1 MAGRIERVIPGVAAE
16 AALVDELQRVHVAD
30 RLAPVWVVVRSP
42 IVGLSLRRRLVERGA
57 FAAVRFAPLAALVQQ
72 LGAAGAARGGR
83 RPLTPVAVRTAARV
97 ALGVVPGVLAPVAGH
112 EATEESL
119 ATTYRDLRRASAV
132 ELDRLASTSARAGD
146 VVALVRA
153 MRQLLEAGYHD
164 SDDLLRAA
172 MDQLAAGGGAD
183 VSELGN
189 VVLYLPDPL
198 GPAEAGLLVS
208 LARRLEL
215 LVLAGVTGDEL
226 ADRAIHRF
234 LAALADGF
242 GGVSR
247 GEIEVVGTAAAAAG
261 AGATGLGAP
270 TVGSGADA
278 VRFTEFSSSPD
289 DDVEVREAVRRLIAH
304 AEDGGDLG
312 RCVVTFPDGA
322 RAPELHR
329 RIAEQLAV
337 AGVPHSGG
345 DRQLLRDTPHARL
358 LIGLVAL
365 AMPALPGQELDR
377 GHVIDWLSSGP
388 IRSDKGLAR
397 HLASVTAEGAVPV
410 GAWDRCSRAAGVL
423 SGISQWRDRL
433 RTHIARLQRDPAAE
447 PTPAAQV
454 AADLLEFVERL
465 HALVSAAARADSW
478 AALRRWTDDALEEL
492 LEPGEQRTTIAD
504 AVSDLDALDALE
516 PLGRFSASER
526 LRRLAV
532 ALDVALDRPAGDRGR
547 FGAGPAVGSLRAVA
561 GTSSD
566 LLIVLGCREGD
577 LPAPRRDD
585 PLLPRSERD
594 QVASLAEREQA
605 DEAGRRH
612 LLWALSASARSSAS
626 FARIDVRVGRAA
638 YPSRWAAELFDGR
651 LTDVPS
657 FAGSIR
663 QVVDGMAASDA
674 ADFELASLL
683 AISSS
688 EAPSFLELLDGDYR
702 RRRQAALDRRAGGL
716 NPYAG
721 YVPAAGLAEDAWV
734 HPLSATGL
742 ETFAACPFRF
752 FVDRKLGVSKLEQPE
767 RLVVIDARERGTLM
781 HAVLE
786 GFFEENGTVVPVTVI
801 DERSRARLRDLAN
814 TAFEELERSGKTG
827 KAIFWDTERARIL
840 RDLER
845 YVARDVADS
854 VAAGRVPMSVEL
866 DFGGEGRP
874 VVAHAAGRD
883 VLFRGR
889 IDRVD
894 VTADGRLVVVDYK
907 SGRSGNFQDILTD
920 PLGRGR
926 HLQLPIY
933 AKAAVEVLGREL
945 TLRQPARA
953 EYRFVQAVAG
963 YAVIPVEL
971 NEEVAAA
978 LHDVLETLV
987 STIDAGCF
995 PPHPGRLLQSQYD
1008 NCQYCD
1014 FDALCTTDRAELWER
1029 ASNDHEMKAFTELV
1043 GPI

>member
-1 MAGRIERVIPGVAAE
+1 MAGRIERVIPGAAAE

-30 RLAPVWVVVRSP
+30 RLAPVWVVVPSP
-42 IVGLSLRRRLVERGA
+42 IVGLSLRRRLVERVA

-83 RPLTPVAVRTAARV
+83 RPLTAVAVRTAARV
-97 ALGVVPGVLAPVAGH
+97 ALGEAPGVFAPVAGH
-112 EATEESL
+112 EATEASL
-119 ATTYRDLRRASAV
+119 AATYRDLRRVSAV

-153 MRQLLEAGYHD
+153 MRRLLETGYHD
-164 SDDLLRAA
+164 IDDLLRAA
-172 MDQLAAGGGAD
+172 MDRLAAGGGAD

-189 VVLYLPDPL
+189 IVVYLPEPL
-198 GPAEAGLLVS
+198 GPAETGLLVS
-208 LARRLEL
+208 LAGHLDL
-215 LVLAGVTGDEL
+215 LVLAGLTGDGL

-234 LAALADGF
+234 LGVLADGF

-247 GEIEVVGTAAAAAG
+247 GEIEGVGSAAG
-261 AGATGLGAP
+261 AA
-270 TVGSGADA
+270 S
-278 VRFTEFSSSPD
+278 VRFSEFSSSPD

-312 RCVVTFPDGA
+312 RCVVTFPDGG
-322 RAPELHR
+322 RAPDLHR
-329 RIAEQLAV
+329 RIAEQLAA
-337 AGVPHSGG
+337 AGIPHSGG

-358 LIGLVAL
+358 LTGLVAL
-365 AMPALPGQELDR
+365 AMPAPSGQELDR
-377 GHVIDWLSSGP
+377 GHVVDWLSSGP

-397 HLASVTAEGAVPV
+397 QLASVTAEGAVPV

-433 RTHIARLQRDPAAE
+433 RNHVARLQRDDAAE
-447 PTPAAQV
+447 RRPAAQV
-454 AADLLEFVERL
+454 AAELLEFVERV
-465 HALVSAAARADSW
+465 HALGSAAARADSW

-492 LEPGEQRTTIAD
+492 LEPDEQRRTIAD
-504 AVSDLDALDALE
+504 ALSDLDALDALE
-516 PLGRFSASER
+516 PLGGFSPSER
-526 LRRLAV
+526 LRRLAA
-532 ALDVALDRPAGDRGR
+532 ALDVALDRPAGERGR

-577 LPAPRRDD
+577 LPGPRRDD

-612 LLWALSASARSSAS
+612 LVWALSAAARSSAS

-638 YPSRWAAELFDGR
+638 YPSRWAVELFDGR
-651 LTDVPS
+651 PTDVPS

-674 ADFELASLL
+674 ADFELASLV
-683 AISSS
+683 ATSSS
-688 EAPSFLELLDGDYR
+688 ESPSFLELLDDDYR
-702 RRRQAALDRRAGGL
+702 RRRQSAVDRRAGGL

-721 YVPAAGLAEDAWV
+721 YVPAAGAAEDAWAY
-734 HPLSATGL
+734 PLSATGL
-742 ETFAACPFRF
+742 ESFAACPFRF

-801 DERSRARLRDLAN
+801 DESSRARLRALAN

-874 VVAHAAGRD
+874 VVAHAAGRE

-894 VTADGRLVVVDYK
+894 VTADGQLVVVDYK

-945 TLRQPARA
+945 ALRQPARA

-971 NEEVAAA
+971 NEEVDAA

-995 PPHPGRLLQSQYD
+995 PPHPGRLLQSQYE

-1014 FDALCTTDRAELWER
+1014 FDPLCTTDRVELWER

-1043 GPI
+1043 GPV